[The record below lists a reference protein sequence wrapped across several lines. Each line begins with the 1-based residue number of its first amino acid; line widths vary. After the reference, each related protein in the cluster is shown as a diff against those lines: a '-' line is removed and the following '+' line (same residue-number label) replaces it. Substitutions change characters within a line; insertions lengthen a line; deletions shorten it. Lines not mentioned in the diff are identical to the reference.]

1 MTPVFPINNYNNDNK
16 APVQSIGSLGD
27 AQSRGSSQAA
37 LGFPH
42 VQQAAIVSKTDPFP
56 HARCHFGGLIRCS
69 L

>member
-16 APVQSIGSLGD
+16 APAQSIRELGD
-27 AQSRGSSQAA
+27 AESRGSSQAS

-42 VQQAAIVSKTDPFP
+42 VQQAAIVSKTDSFP